1 MNLDWVARPKDRFNI
16 LVAFEISHQR
26 LSIYFINSYSF
37 LLVKCVDLLE
47 SLHGE
52 HKDQVSPI
60 GALKFILERH
70 ISNLDN
76 WAITTKVFIVLHRSL
91 QNKRVNRK
99 VIRDLKKNEHLLHP
113 YQKKNP
119 DNKYNIKMFMDI
131 SRQYSVYLKYYMN
144 TCAKTDILVKPRKGF
159 AEEVQKLS
167 MLEILKN
174 YEYFEGLST
183 QIFDLF

>member
-1 MNLDWVARPKDRFNI
+1 MICKKLFI
-16 LVAFEISHQR
+16 LLSWHKLNCFSSGSAPFSISVV
-26 LSIYFINSYSF
+26 SYHLIV
-37 LLVKCVDLLE
+37 LLDLLE
-47 SLHGE
+47 SLNGE

-119 DNKYNIKMFMDI
+119 DNKYNIRMFMEI
-131 SRQYSVYLKYYMN
+131 SKQYAVYIKYYMN
-144 TCAKTDILVKPRKGF
+144 TCMKTDIMVKPRKGF
-159 AEEVQKLS
+159 SEEVRKLNIS
-167 MLEILKN
+167 EILQN
-174 YEYFEGLST
+174 YAYFEGLST